1 MLRKLWLI
9 FAQVCTLCLA
19 VLFVVST
26 LRPDLLPRGGSSG
39 NRGSNVVL
47 LQETATAAHRRTRG
61 DLRRRRKEG
70 DAGGRQ
76 HLHQQGNAPRNPVL
90 DDPMLRR
97 YFPDLAD
104 KLPRQRATSLG
115 SGVIV
120 SREGFVLTNNHVIE
134 GADDIQLVLADG
146 RRLKARVRGA
156 DPESDLAVLKTE
168 GENLPAITF
177 GNLESAHVGDVVLAI
192 GNPFGF
198 GNTVTMGIVS
208 ALGRSHLGINR
219 FEDFIQTDAAIN
231 PGNSGGALVDA
242 AGNLIGIN
250 STIFSQSGG
259 SLGIGFAIPVSLA
272 RAVLEQLIKDGEVT
286 RGWLGIEPQE
296 LTSRDGAGDRD
307 RERRRADPLHRA
319 ERAGRPRRHARARH
333 RDRDRRQADP
343 RHARAAR
350 AHRRA
355 FARQHQQGDRLARKK
370 QVSFDVTV
378 GRRPK
383 RNSKRKPARSA
394 GAQFM
399 IARRLRRRR
408 RPRRGGTA
416 KRASRMPISYSSH
429 SGTASSSCDT
439 TSGGVNTAPTTN
451 APTITYERIAASFS
465 SVTTRRRTSTIT
477 TTGTSNVIPKAM
489 NIVSTNDRY
498 LSMSVIIWT
507 PAGA

>member
-1 MLRKLWLI
+1 VSIIGAPPIDEIRVLRKLWLI

-19 VLFVVST
+19 ALFVVST
-26 LRPDLLPRGGSSG
+26 LRPDLLPRAGG
-39 NRGSNVVL
+39 RGGNVVL
-47 LQETATAAHRRTRG
+47 LQETATPLTAERVASYADAAKKAMPAVVNIYTS
-61 DLRRRRKEG
+61 KEM
-70 DAGGRQ
+70 RQ
-76 HLHQQGNAPRNPVL
+76 RNPVL

-120 SREGFVLTNNHVIE
+120 SGEGFVLTNNHVIE

-168 GENLPAITF
+168 GDNLPAITF
-177 GNLESAHVGDVVLAI
+177 GNPESTHVGDVVLAI

-231 PGNSGGALVDA
+231 PGSSGGALVDT

-296 LTSRDGAGDRD
+296 LPAETAQGLAVDTGGVLIRSIVQNGPADRAGILAKDVVVEIDGKPTRDTPALLARIAELSPGSTSKVTVWRD
-307 RERRRADPLHRA
+307 RKP
-319 ERAGRPRRHARARH
+319 
-333 RDRDRRQADP
+333 
-343 RHARAAR
+343 
-350 AHRRA
+350 
-355 FARQHQQGDRLARKK
+355 
-370 QVSFDVTV
+370 VSVDVTV

-383 RNSKRKPARSA
+383 
-394 GAQFM
+394 AQ
-399 IARRLRRRR
+399 
-408 RPRRGGTA
+408 
-416 KRASRMPISYSSH
+416 
-429 SGTASSSCDT
+429 
-439 TSGGVNTAPTTN
+439 
-451 APTITYERIAASFS
+451 
-465 SVTTRRRTSTIT
+465 
-477 TTGTSNVIPKAM
+477 
-489 NIVSTNDRY
+489 
-498 LSMSVIIWT
+498 
-507 PAGA
+507 